1 MKIKSFQGGYDKNL
15 CYVLWCDETN
25 LAAIIDPSVEISDII
40 QFIDD
45 KELILNKI
53 MITHTHHDHIRY
65 LSEFINIYPEIDIYA
80 SEYASLNKI
89 DFIGLEHYDTI
100 SIGNNLIIGLF
111 TPGHYKDSICY
122 WHKDEDMLF
131 TGDTIFVG
139 RTGRTISNGSNISDL
154 YNSVYDI
161 ILKLPMKTTIYPGH
175 HYGFSKT
182 ITIQDN
188 IKYSNFFTCK
198 TLDEFILI
206 MKNFEN
212 NRNK

>member
-1 MKIKSFQGGYDKNL
+1 M
-15 CYVLWCDETN
+15 
-25 LAAIIDPSVEISDII
+25 
-40 QFIDD
+40 
-45 KELILNKI
+45 
-53 MITHTHHDHIRY
+53 
-65 LSEFINIYPEIDIYA
+65 
-80 SEYASLNKI
+80 
-89 DFIGLEHYDTI
+89 
-100 SIGNNLIIGLF
+100 
-111 TPGHYKDSICY
+111 CY

-161 ILKLPMKTTIYPGH
+161 ILKLPMQTTIYPGH

-182 ITIQDN
+182 TTIQDN